1 MGAIKGMKTMKTMNI
16 TQYAN
21 QVVPSNAKWAFTT
34 RRVNHADVSALS
46 HSFYSVMSGDLILAE
61 VQQIGQHKKLQLAEG
76 RTSHLACGDYV
87 VLACADR
94 YAPDQFHGYAE
105 IDADGSDMLAAGGLI
120 GKVYQAH
127 QKMIP
132 PTQLRPVGILLDSDG
147 EVINV
152 ANYALSQRASLSD
165 MTVIFVVG
173 ASMNAG
179 KTTATSSL
187 GHGLVKAG
195 YKVAGI
201 KATGTGAFGDFNA
214 MLDSGLHSVSDFTD
228 AGMAS
233 TYMQSI
239 DRIEDGLRVLL
250 ADAASK
256 GAEIAV
262 VELADGIYQKE
273 TCELLNSSDYIREV
287 FDGIMFACGD
297 AVSAV
302 GGVQHLRM
310 LGYEPFA
317 VSGLVSLS
325 PLAVSE
331 AEAAA
336 NIVVKTREALMSPEE
351 ASALIEGLDE
361 TSRTSESIAA

>member
-1 MGAIKGMKTMKTMNI
+1 MTTVQN
-16 TQYAN
+16 TN
-21 QVVPSNAKWAFTT
+21 EVVPSNTKWAFTT
-34 RRVNHADVSALS
+34 RRVNRANISALS
-46 HSFYSVMSGDLILAE
+46 NSFNSVVSGDLILAE
-61 VQQIGQHKKLQLAEG
+61 VQEIGQHKKIQLAEG
-76 RTSHLACGDYV
+76 RSSVLALGDYV

-94 YAPDQFHGYAE
+94 YAPDQYLGRAE
-105 IDADGSDMLAAGGLI
+105 IDENGADMLAGGGLI

-127 QKMIP
+127 EKMML
-132 PTQLRPVGILLDSDG
+132 PTQLKPIGMLLDDDG
-147 EVINV
+147 EIINV
-152 ANYALSQRASLSD
+152 ASYALPQHDLLSD
-165 MTVIFVVG
+165 MKVIGVVG

-214 MLDSGLHSVSDFTD
+214 MLDLGLHSVSDFTD

-239 DRIEDGLRVLL
+239 DRIENGLRTLL

-273 TCELLNSSDYIREV
+273 TSELLNSSDYIRRI
-287 FDGIMFACGD
+287 FDGVMFACGD

-302 GGVQHLRM
+302 GGVQHLRA
-310 LGYEPFA
+310 LGYEPLA
-317 VSGLVSLS
+317 VSGLVSQS

-331 AEAAA
+331 AEAVTG
-336 NIVVKTREALMSPEE
+336 VVIKTREALMSPEE
-351 ASALIEGLDE
+351 ASALIKGLGN
-361 TSRTSESIAA
+361 TSHINEDIAA

>member
-1 MGAIKGMKTMKTMNI
+1 MTII
-16 TQYAN
+16 QYTDE
-21 QVVPSNAKWAFTT
+21 VVPSNAKWAFTT
-34 RRVNHADVSALS
+34 RRVNHADVAALS
-46 HSFYSVMSGDLILAE
+46 YRFDSVVPGDLILAE
-61 VQQIGQHKKLQLAEG
+61 VQEIGQHKKIQLAEG
-76 RTSHLACGDYV
+76 RPSVLALGDYV

-94 YAPDQFHGYAE
+94 YAPDQFLGRAE
-105 IDADGSDMLAAGGLI
+105 IDENGADMLAAGGLI

-127 QKMIP
+127 ERMML
-132 PTQLRPVGILLDSDG
+132 PTQLKPIGILLDGDG

-152 ANYALSQRASLSD
+152 ANYAIAQPASLSD
-165 MTVIFVVG
+165 MTVIGVVG

-239 DRIEDGLRVLL
+239 DRIENGLRILL

-256 GAEIAV
+256 GVEIAV

-273 TCELLNSSDYIREV
+273 TSELLNSSDYIRRV
-287 FDGIMFACGD
+287 FDGVMFACGD

-302 GGVQHLRM
+302 GGVHHLRT
-310 LGYEPFA
+310 LGYEPLA
-317 VSGLVSLS
+317 VSGLVSQS

-331 AEAAA
+331 AEAVTGIA
-336 NIVVKTREALMSPEE
+336 VKTREALMSPEE
-351 ASALIEGLDE
+351 ASALIKGLGD
-361 TSRTSESIAA
+361 TSHINEDIAA